1 MNSDLL
7 NFYNYC
13 GVYEGFSTDRS
24 YNLEDGE
31 TLSENTRY
39 KSLWGAVI
47 LQAFI
52 DITSNYKR
60 TENNLEKTKA
70 YNWINDMH
78 SDFITVCHLAGYNPV
93 YVRNKMR
100 GMLSK
105 SLKKQK

>member
-7 NFYNYC
+7 GFYNYH

-24 YNLEDGE
+24 YSLEDGE
-31 TLSENTRY
+31 TISENTRY
-39 KSLWGAVI
+39 SALWGAVI
-47 LQAFI
+47 LQAMI

-70 YNWINDMH
+70 YNWISDMH
-78 SDFITVCHLAGYNPV
+78 SDFITVCHFAGYNPI

-100 GMLSK
+100 SMLSR
-105 SLKKQK
+105 SQKKRK